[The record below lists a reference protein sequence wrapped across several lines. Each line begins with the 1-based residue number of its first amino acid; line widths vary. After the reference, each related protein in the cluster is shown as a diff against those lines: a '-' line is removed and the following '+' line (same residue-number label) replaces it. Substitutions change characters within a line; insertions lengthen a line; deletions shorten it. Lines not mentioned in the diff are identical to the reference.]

1 MVDRDTWTPPAA
13 PSRDARARVPG
24 ALGGSR
30 LLDQPGHTVQRDR
43 IAAFVARP
51 GPLCVEVGFDH
62 GITLLSHA
70 RAFPAWR
77 RLGVEIRRRRV
88 AAVQPHVPDNCLA
101 ERLDAR
107 TLFSSGL
114 VDGAVDRVE
123 VWFPTPSLKARHL
136 LWSPHFVADV
146 ARSLRP
152 GGVLHVVTDVPAL
165 RDLVAALTVDWS
177 EAPPPPRTPDRS
189 RRERVC
195 RRDGL
200 PVWTVTRAPCVR
212 A

>member
-1 MVDRDTWTPPAA
+1 MVDRDTWSPPPAPA
-13 PSRDARARVPG
+13 RDARACVPG

-30 LLDQPGHTVQRDR
+30 LLDQPAHAVQRAR
-43 IAAFVARP
+43 IAAFVAQP
-51 GPLCVEVGFDH
+51 GPLAVEVGFDH

-70 RAFPAWR
+70 RAFPDWR

-88 AAVQPHVPDNCLA
+88 AAVQPHVPENCLA

-114 VDGAVDRVE
+114 ADGAVDRVE

-136 LWSPHFVADV
+136 LWTPHFVADV
-146 ARSLRP
+146 ARALRP
-152 GGVLHVVTDVPAL
+152 CGVLHVVTDVPAL
-165 RDLVAALTVDWS
+165 RDLVQVLTEGWP
-177 EAPPPPRTPDRS
+177 EAPAPPRTPDLS

-200 PVWTVTRAPCVR
+200 PVWTVSRACPPQ